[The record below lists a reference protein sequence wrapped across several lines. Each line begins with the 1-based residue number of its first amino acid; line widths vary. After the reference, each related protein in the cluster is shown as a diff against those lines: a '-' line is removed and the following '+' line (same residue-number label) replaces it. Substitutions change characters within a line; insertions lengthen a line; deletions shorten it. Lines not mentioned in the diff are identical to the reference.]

1 MDLQQQLQVRLTFEL
16 VAADLD
22 PRRTVIP
29 NGEAQARQIIGPL
42 QSGAREV
49 LRRREADAQV
59 GNFICTDRCQR
70 NDGVETLVEM
80 GPDVDFSKSRSE
92 EHTSELQSL
101 MRHSYAVFCL

>member
-22 PRRTVIP
+22 PRRTAIP

-59 GNFICTDRCQR
+59 GNFICTDRCTRTAGVAKPVDMGTAVAFSMSDRAAGRTPTAKR
-70 NDGVETLVEM
+70 NEARRGGQE
-80 GPDVDFSKSRSE
+80 
-92 EHTSELQSL
+92 
-101 MRHSYAVFCL
+101 